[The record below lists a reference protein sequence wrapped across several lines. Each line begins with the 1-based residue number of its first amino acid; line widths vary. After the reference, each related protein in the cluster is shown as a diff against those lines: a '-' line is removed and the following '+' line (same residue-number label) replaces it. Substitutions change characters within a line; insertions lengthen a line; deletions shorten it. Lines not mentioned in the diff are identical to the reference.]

1 MGSGASRKPN
11 EPGST
16 GPDLDSADIPILPA
30 ADAEPSKDGSEGCAG
45 CSIPDAED
53 RAITVQQLQELV
65 KHIEAQIKKEVWVA
79 PGAVKPV
86 KLKAKSVN
94 LYDVVARLVKP
105 ATEARRCSYVEL
117 VAVGPQRTRWFVSHW
132 WGEPVFH
139 FVSCV
144 VKHSEQRRLGLDS
157 TYWVCAYANN
167 QWDLAYDLAATPA
180 ESSFRRA
187 LDVADGTLSIL
198 DDAAIAYS
206 RVWCNY
212 EMFVTLEK
220 AQVTSHLFDIY
231 TFHQHQPRGITD
243 GISEGDKR
251 GSSWWWEDRKWNR
264 EKNFPVKLAEAAM
277 RAQVQCAEASVDKD
291 RISILNAIVGADVN
305 QTPPLEHERYDFV
318 NSTLHARFALA
329 TLKLAVENELPLEN
343 YIRVISRSHTSRV
356 DLSFRQC
363 SWQPAGPGAFRSQ

>member
-1 MGSGASRKPN
+1 MNHLKYAVLCLASFVAASARSSSTMGRVAVAEVSAQLPGLSGLPNFSCHALMGSGASRKPN

-220 AQVTSHLFDIY
+220 AQAGRSEIWGVPYWGPYYKGILLFGGLY
-231 TFHQHQPRGITD
+231 
-243 GISEGDKR
+243 S
-251 GSSWWWEDRKWNR
+251 GSLY
-264 EKNFPVKLAEAAM
+264 F
-277 RAQVQCAEASVDKD
+277 
-291 RISILNAIVGADVN
+291 LN
-305 QTPPLEHERYDFV
+305 PKPE
-318 NSTLHARFALA
+318 TLNP
-329 TLKLAVENELPLEN
+329 KP
-343 YIRVISRSHTSRV
+343 
-356 DLSFRQC
+356 
-363 SWQPAGPGAFRSQ
+363 